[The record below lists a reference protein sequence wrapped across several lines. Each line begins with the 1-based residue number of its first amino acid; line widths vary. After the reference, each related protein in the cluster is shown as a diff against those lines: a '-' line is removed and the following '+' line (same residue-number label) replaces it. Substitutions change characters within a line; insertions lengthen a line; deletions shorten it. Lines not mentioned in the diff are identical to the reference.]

1 MTKSLKA
8 EAIRNEC
15 WAAECREALA
25 RSALAEI
32 PRLLTLLDR
41 EPSSSTFG
49 CFDRD
54 YWHYRVT
61 DFPCGMSQEFVLPLA
76 LVWALELPGNP
87 YRGDGEIRRWIE
99 AGIRF
104 AARSAHR
111 DGSCDDYYPFERA
124 TGASAFSLLAMLDA
138 CALVG
143 LTGDKDIEGFFLK
156 RARWL
161 SSHREAGRLSNHE
174 ALIIACLVR
183 VAERSGLSFEDQIRA
198 RLERLLSWQSP
209 EGWFDEYGGADPGY
223 LSLTIGLLADV
234 DRRRPDLELR
244 EPIARAV
251 KFLAALVHPDGS
263 VGGEYCS
270 RGTVNFFPHGLEI
283 AGHWLPEALAIND
296 RALRPLAEG
305 LDPCFSDDRIVGHHL
320 WSRLIAWAEWNDRR
334 PGPAP
339 FVKQSMAFP
348 EARLRVDVRGD
359 FRLYCGLD
367 RGAFKLFQGARLV
380 TSDTGP
386 ALKTRDGRVAVF
398 HTDCIVE
405 APHPDEILRIHGLMA
420 WAKSDLLTPFRSVV
434 LRLIMLIVGR
444 FAPNLVRSLLQ
455 RRLVK
460 LNKKAPFLAIRT
472 IGWTSNGLRV
482 KDEIVPKNGWKSV
495 EQAGVG
501 GFQVP
506 MTTVMARVWQA
517 AQVQP
522 WENWSEQLAILGPSE
537 PLIVE
542 RTFSGTGSQRCAA

>member
-8 EAIRNEC
+8 EAIRVESWGGEN
-15 WAAECREALA
+15 RNALA
-25 RSALAEI
+25 RAGLAEI
-32 PRLLTLLDR
+32 PRLLTQLDR
-41 EPSSSTFG
+41 DPASPTFG

-61 DFPCGMSQEFVLPLA
+61 DFPCGMSQEFVFPLA
-76 LVWALELPGNP
+76 LAWSLDLPGNT

-111 DGSCDDYYPFERA
+111 DGSCDDYYPYERA

-138 CALVG
+138 SELIG
-143 LTGDKDIEGFFLK
+143 LTSDGEIEAFFRR
-156 RARWL
+156 RADWL
-161 SSHREAGRLSNHE
+161 ADHQETGRLSNHE
-174 ALIIACLVR
+174 ALIIACLVGI
-183 VAERSGLSFEDQIRA
+183 AERSTTSVED
-198 RLERLLSWQSP
+198 RLQTRLKRLLSWQSS

-251 KFLAALVHPDGS
+251 KFLGAFVHPDGS

-270 RGTVNFFPHGLEI
+270 RGTLNFFPHGLEI
-283 AGHWLPEALAIND
+283 AGRWLPEALAIND
-296 RALRPLAEG
+296 RALRPLADG
-305 LDPCFSDDRIVGHHL
+305 LEPCFSDDRIVGHHL
-320 WSRLIAWAEWNDRR
+320 WSRLVAWAEWNERR
-334 PGPAP
+334 PVPIAP
-339 FVKQSMAFP
+339 VEKSLSFP
-348 EARLRVDVRGD
+348 EARLAIQVHRD

-367 RGAFKLFQGARLV
+367 RGAFKLFHGDRLV

-386 ALKTRDGRVAVF
+386 TLKMRDGRVAVIRS
-398 HTDCIVE
+398 DDAVE
-405 APHPDEILRIHGLMA
+405 TTPGAAMRIAGSMA
-420 WAKSDLLTPFRSVV
+420 WAKTELLTPFRSAV
-434 LRLIMLIVGR
+434 LRLIMLTIGR

-455 RRLVK
+455 RRLVS
-460 LNKKAPFLAIRT
+460 LNASAPYFATRT
-472 IGWTSNGLRV
+472 IGWTRNGLSVR
-482 KDEIVPKNGWKSV
+482 DEIVPRSGWGSV
-495 EQAGVG
+495 ERAGVG

-506 MTTVMARVWQA
+506 MTTVMARVWQP

-522 WENWSEQLAILGPSE
+522 WEDWTDRLTALGPGE
-537 PLIVE
+537 PLVVE
-542 RTFSGTGSQRCAA
+542 RSFTETGSQRCAA

>member
-1 MTKSLKA
+1 MTKSLKS
-8 EAIRNEC
+8 EAMRNES
-15 WAAECREALA
+15 WGTECRRALA

-41 EPSSSTFG
+41 EPSSRTFG

-76 LVWALELPGNP
+76 QAWSLELPGNP
-87 YRGDGEIRRWIE
+87 YRGDREIKRWIE
-99 AGIRF
+99 AAIRF

-138 CALVG
+138 CNLIG
-143 LTGDKDIEGFFLK
+143 LAGDEEIEAFFLR
-156 RARWL
+156 RAKWL
-161 SSHREAGRLSNHE
+161 AGHRETGRLSNHE

-183 VAERSGLSFEDQIRA
+183 LAERWGLSFEDQIRA
-198 RLERLLSWQSP
+198 RLERLLSWQSS

-223 LSLTIGLLADV
+223 LSLTIGMLADV
-234 DRRRPDLELR
+234 DRRRPDLKLR
-244 EPIARAV
+244 EPITKAV
-251 KFLAALVHPDGS
+251 KFLAAFIHPDGS

-270 RGTVNFFPHGLEI
+270 RGTLNFFPHGLEI
-283 AGHWLPEALAIND
+283 AGRWLPEALAIND
-296 RALRPLAEG
+296 RALRPLVEA

-320 WSRLIAWAEWNDRR
+320 WSRLIAWAEWNERR

-339 FVKQSMAFP
+339 LAKKSMAFP
-348 EARLRVDVRGD
+348 EARLRVDVHRE

-367 RGAFKLFQGARLV
+367 RGAFKLFQGERLL

-386 ALKTRDGRVAVF
+386 VLKMRDGRVAVF
-398 HTDCIVE
+398 HTDCVVT
-405 APHPDEILRIHGLMA
+405 APHPGELFRIHGLMVL
-420 WAKSDLLTPFRSVV
+420 AKTDVLTPFRSVV
-434 LRLIMLIVGR
+434 LRTIMLTVGR

-460 LNKKAPFLAIRT
+460 LNKKAPFLAIRE
-472 IGWTSNGLRV
+472 IGWTSEGLRV
-482 KDEIVPKNGWKSV
+482 RDEIVPKNGWKSV
-495 EQAGVG
+495 ELAGVG

-517 AQVQP
+517 TQVQP
-522 WENWSEQLAILGPSE
+522 WEDWSERLDRLEANE

-542 RTFSGTGSQRCAA
+542 RIFSDAGSQRCAA